1 MKKIQCLLLL
11 FLFACG
17 SVFAQ
22 KNVITGKV
30 INKETGQ
37 PMQGVNIV
45 ADKSKTGTVT
55 NADGTYSFK
64 VKAGSK
70 LLVFSN
76 IGFTAQTIII
86 DGKTVIDVALVIAA
100 IDNAEVVVVG
110 YGTQKRSN
118 VTGAVSK
125 YKNKKLSQS
134 PFSRIDQAIQGKIAG
149 VQVQNTSSEAGAP
162 PKINIRGISTI
173 NAGASPLV
181 IVDGQPVPD
190 GLAFVNMADIESV
203 EVLKDAA
210 SAAIYGSRG
219 ASGVI
224 IITTKSGKASE
235 VTKYNFTYSIG
246 SKKAY
251 KRYST
256 MTSTEYVN
264 MLFYEAALKSTDTS
278 IVAPTGNNIA
288 SANERAAYLI
298 EQNFLGGKGTDWQ
311 SEALRTGLVQNIQLN
326 ATGGKKDVKYF
337 ISGGYQGDKG
347 MLYNGNNEKF
357 NLRTKFDMQLSKRV
371 KLTLNL
377 NPSYTKKESP
387 SQNFTNFVRFQSAI
401 PLYHNE
407 ATAQFVNQTPQYAD
421 IRSGDFAQPRQFNS
435 QSYTGT
441 MPDGSLW
448 ATSSLAE
455 PFGSSQ
461 NTPKS
466 SLLTHRITSN
476 EYRLQSSLDLTV
488 NLLPGLD
495 FKSLA
500 STYVNYT
507 KGLNYTNRNSDADGV
522 VSKGVYQNN
531 TLIDLLSENTFTYTK
546 NIKDHTISALIG
558 YTIQRTNVNTDQTTG
573 LDYPSDNIRTLNN
586 ATQIDK
592 AGTFGT
598 RNQIGLQSYLG
609 RVNYAYKNK
618 YLLSTSFRA
627 DGSSYF
633 GTGHKWGTFPSV
645 SVGWNATKEKF
656 LQNINWLSNLK
667 IRGSYGVSGNNR
679 ILDFGFLNL
688 LYPAN
693 YPLGPG
699 TGNTTAGQASSTTI
713 IANKDIT
720 WESTFQSNFGAD
732 ISLFKNRVSLTVDVY
747 QSKTDR
753 LLLQQSAMAFT
764 GAPLYWN
771 NIGSLKN
778 TGVELELSTINIEN
792 KNFKW
797 STSANFSRTRNKVVE
812 LGNEAFLLNQGERTE
827 VYRNKVGDPLVQF
840 FGFKT
845 DGVWLSQAD
854 IDAAKAKGLSSDLN
868 NVFVPGGLKLVDVNG
883 DNKIDNNDRTVIG
896 SPYPDFTWGITN
908 SIEYGA
914 FDLSFTFQGVQ
925 GGSLVNG
932 DPNYVEIKRYNRAYN
947 TNRWLSPKFPG
958 DGKTPYSS
966 NGFNWMLT
974 DYVVEDASFYSL
986 QDVNIGY
993 TLPVEIASRF
1003 KINSMR
1009 LFFSAQNL
1017 YFHTAKSYRG
1027 INPEARTDNG
1037 AYGSSLLD
1045 GYQRGGFP
1053 VPKTLL
1059 FGIDINF

>member
-609 RVNYAYKNK
+609 RENYAYKNK

-633 GTGHKWGTFPSV
+633 GTGRKWGTFPSV

-854 IDAAKAKGLSSDLN
+854 INAAKAKGLSSDLS

-966 NGFNWMLT
+966 NGFNCC
-974 DYVVEDASFYSL
+974 
-986 QDVNIGY
+986 
-993 TLPVEIASRF
+993 
-1003 KINSMR
+1003 
-1009 LFFSAQNL
+1009 
-1017 YFHTAKSYRG
+1017 
-1027 INPEARTDNG
+1027 
-1037 AYGSSLLD
+1037 
-1045 GYQRGGFP
+1045 
-1053 VPKTLL
+1053 
-1059 FGIDINF
+1059 